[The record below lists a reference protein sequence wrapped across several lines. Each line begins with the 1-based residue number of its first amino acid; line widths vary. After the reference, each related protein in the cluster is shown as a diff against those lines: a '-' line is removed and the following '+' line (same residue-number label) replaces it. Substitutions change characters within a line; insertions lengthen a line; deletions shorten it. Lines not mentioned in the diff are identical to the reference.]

1 MSWLRLYLRFV
12 YIALLFGLA
21 LVTYAFRRVR
31 LGFGVAPE
39 RVELLRGETLAAL
52 FAKLGAT
59 FVKLGQ
65 ILSTRPDLL
74 PPGYITPLARL
85 QDDVPPLRFEVIE
98 TVLAAELTP
107 EKRAR
112 IVSIEP
118 EPIAAAS
125 VAQVHRGKLDTG
137 ETVALKIQRPEAE
150 TQIRRD
156 LSIASFWAR
165 VLNLVPSISMLSL
178 PGSVEHFGEALSGQ
192 LDFREEA
199 AHNRRFARNFST
211 VDKVRVP
218 TLFDDL
224 CTRRVLVMEFVSGVK
239 ATEPE
244 KVGGNRAVLAR
255 LGGECVLKM
264 VFTDGFVHADLH
276 PGNIILTPDDHMVL
290 IDLGMVTEIPPDM
303 LRPWLETFVA
313 LSQMKGQDC
322 ARLFYSHA
330 PTVAAATNYVAFEAD
345 VVRFLDGLY
354 GKKLG
359 EVEVSVAV
367 SGMMNVLR
375 KHRVQIDPC
384 FTVVNIALLVAE
396 GLGKQLDPSI
406 DLVPLATPYLA
417 DAMLSAPPGRAPLRA
432 VPS

>member
-12 YIALLFGLA
+12 YIALVFCAA
-21 LVTYAFRRVR
+21 LVTYGFRRIR
-31 LGFGVAPE
+31 LGFGAAPE
-39 RVELLRGETLAAL
+39 RVELLRGETLAAV

-85 QDDVPPLRFEVIE
+85 QDDVPPLPFEVIE
-98 TVLAAELTP
+98 TVLTAELTP
-107 EKRAR
+107 EKRAH
-112 IVSIEP
+112 IASIEP
-118 EPIAAAS
+118 TPIAAAS
-125 VAQVHRGKLDTG
+125 VAQVHRGWLDIG
-137 ETVALKIQRPEAE
+137 ETVALKIQQPE
-150 TQIRRD
+150 T
-156 LSIASFWAR
+156 
-165 VLNLVPSISMLSL
+165 
-178 PGSVEHFGEALSGQ
+178 
-192 LDFREEA
+192 
-199 AHNRRFARNFST
+199 
-211 VDKVRVP
+211 
-218 TLFDDL
+218 
-224 CTRRVLVMEFVSGVK
+224 
-239 ATEPE
+239 
-244 KVGGNRAVLAR
+244 VGGNRAVLAR

-276 PGNIILTPDDHMVL
+276 PGNIILTPDDRMVL

-313 LSQMKGQDC
+313 LSQMKGEDC

-330 PTVAAATNYVAFEAD
+330 PTVAAATDYLAFESD